1 MQLAVGHEVY
11 THIDLI
17 LTELPDGIG
26 TQNLRLIS
34 YFLNSLCMA
43 GRGMRSIRAAR
54 DPEPIK
60 PLEMSD
66 LGNAPMQVV
75 LKVIE

>member
-1 MQLAVGHEVY
+1 MQLARGHDVY
-11 THIDLI
+11 VHIDLI
-17 LTELPDGIG
+17 LNEWPGGIG
-26 TQNLRLIS
+26 KQNLRLIS
-34 YFLNSLCMA
+34 YFLNGLCMT
-43 GRGMRSIRAAR
+43 GRGMRSIRTAR

-66 LGNAPMQVV
+66 LGNAPMQVI